1 MEQWGGQSAEG
12 GGGGEG
18 GVGGEGGE
26 GGEGGVGGVGG
37 GCLGTHWK
45 PLNTSLITRTKG
57 RGNRWG
63 QWQRSEGGEQWS
75 SGVDK
80 ALRAVGAV
88 RAVRTAR
95 AVWAEGVWAHI
106 GSL

>member
-1 MEQWGGQSAEG
+1 M
-12 GGGGEG
+12 
-18 GVGGEGGE
+18 GGEGGE
-26 GGEGGVGGVGG
+26 GGEGGVGGGG
-37 GCLGTHWK
+37 LGTHWQ

-57 RGNRWG
+57 RGTRWG

-88 RAVRTAR
+88 RAV
-95 AVWAEGVWAHI
+95 WAEGVWAHI
-106 GSL
+106 GSLSIYFIKTYTTRTKGRRR

>member
-1 MEQWGGQSAEG
+1 M
-12 GGGGEG
+12 
-18 GVGGEGGE
+18 
-26 GGEGGVGGVGG
+26 
-37 GCLGTHWK
+37 GTHWK

-57 RGNRWG
+57 RGTRWG

-75 SGVDK
+75 SEVDK

-88 RAVRTAR
+88 RAVWAVR
-95 AVWAEGVWAHI
+95 AVRAVRAAWAEGVWAHI